1 MAWDEGAGI
10 MQQQLAIVKT
20 GTVQLSAPMLRRF
33 ATKLAL
39 DVFPAALTSIVGG
52 VLVAHYQ
59 FGHIAQRP
67 ATEQVA
73 PASTE
78 MVKLV
83 RDEHSA
89 IMDYLKEQIAAEK
102 SRNAAADAADA
113 RAAAEAKA
121 SVEASVAP
129 PVVRALPA
137 SVIAPKPV
145 VVRSKPVVAAAVLPP
160 HQPVVVAQA
169 APETAAAPVVQ
180 PAPQPKSLLS
190 RTLDLKDHVVGAT
203 LHLVTSIGGIPS
215 WIASMGDHKDNVDTT
230 PNVPTAPSAA
240 GRSFAS

>member
-1 MAWDEGAGI
+1 VVDV
-10 MQQQLAIVKT
+10 L
-20 GTVQLSAPMLRRF
+20 P
-33 ATKLAL
+33 AT
-39 DVFPAALTSIVGG
+39 LTSIVGG

-59 FGHIAQRP
+59 FGHVAQRP

-73 PASTE
+73 PASAE

-89 IMDYLKEQIAAEK
+89 IMDYLKEQIATEK

-121 SVEASVAP
+121 SADASAAP
-129 PVVRALPA
+129 PVVRAVPA

-145 VVRSKPVVAAAVLPP
+145 AVRSKPVVAAAVLPP
-160 HQPVVVAQA
+160 HQPLVVAQA
-169 APETAAAPVVQ
+169 APETIAAPVVQ

-203 LHLVTSIGGIPS
+203 LHVVTAIGGIPS
-215 WIASMGDHKDNVDTT
+215 WIASMGDHNDNADTT
-230 PNVPTAPSAA
+230 PSVPAAPSAA

>member
-1 MAWDEGAGI
+1 
-10 MQQQLAIVKT
+10 MQQVAIVKA
-20 GTVQLSAPMLRRF
+20 GAIQHNGPLVRRF
-33 ATKLAL
+33 LTKLVIE
-39 DVFPAALTSIVGG
+39 VFPAALTSMAGG

-59 FGHIAQRP
+59 FGYAAQRP

-73 PASTE
+73 PASVE

-121 SVEASVAP
+121 SVEAPA
-129 PVVRALPA
+129 ALPA
-137 SVIAPKPV
+137 VRPVPASVAAPKAV
-145 VVRSKPVVAAAVLPP
+145 AVRSKPVVAAAAVPP
-160 HQPVVVAQA
+160 HEPLVVAQA
-169 APETAAAPVVQ
+169 APLPVATPVAQ
-180 PAPQPKSLLS
+180 PAPQKSLLS

-203 LHLVTSIGGIPS
+203 LHAVTAIGGIPS
-215 WIASMGDHKDNVDTT
+215 WIASMGDHNDNVDAA
-230 PNVPTAPSAA
+230 PTAPATA